1 MEPPPWVI
9 GQLHTSA
16 SATNHMPQSCDPPSL
31 IASPQSTGS
40 ESSSGSPLSIISN
53 HARVVLKENTALSL
67 TDPSSLISP
76 QAVVLT
82 NIQRC

>member
-1 MEPPPWVI
+1 
-9 GQLHTSA
+9 
-16 SATNHMPQSCDPPSL
+16 MPQSCDPPSL

-40 ESSSGSPLSIISN
+40 ESSSASPLSIISN
-53 HARVVLKENTALSL
+53 HARVVLKHNTALSP

-82 NIQRC
+82 NTQRCWKNPKPQLYPFV

>member
-1 MEPPPWVI
+1 MGPPPWVMR
-9 GQLHTSA
+9 QLHTLA
-16 SATNHMPQSCDPPSL
+16 SATNHMPQSCDPPLL
-31 IASPQSTGS
+31 IASSQSTGS

-53 HARVVLKENTALSL
+53 HAGVVLKENTALSP